1 MQYKEVIEKFA
12 FSKQVDDIIGSEN
25 ETIRIS
31 GLVGSSAAITI
42 GSVAKKSGGVH
53 IIIADSK
60 DDAGYIYNDLTSF
73 WDNQNVF
80 FFPSGYK
87 RSIIYGETK
96 PSGVVQRNNLLAH
109 LKDGVSSSHQT
120 IICTYPE
127 AIIEKTLTRKEISN
141 NSATIYLGEK
151 YSISFIEDLLRSMNF
166 NKVDFVYEPGQFSV
180 RGGIID
186 IFSFSDNKPY
196 RIDMFGEEIDSI
208 RTFDINTQLS
218 VDKVNRISIFP
229 EFSHKKENSER
240 WILFDE
246 LLSEC
251 NIKNPTY
258 WINSGDK
265 FSKTVK
271 ELRLKL
277 LKDESPMNSYVSE
290 YKEIISALSKR
301 KVITIREI
309 FSEIELTPDKEI
321 TFNSSPQVMF
331 NKNFELLSN
340 FFESNIKDGYDNY
353 ILTANQNQVERLNNI
368 FISLGKKT
376 KLFKNIP
383 VSIHEGFT
391 DHNLKVSLLTDHQ
404 IFERHHRYSVS
415 SDLPKAESLTIS
427 QLTSLSVGDY
437 IVHIDH
443 GVGRFGG
450 LVKSMEGGKIN
461 EAVKLTYGNGDILL
475 VNVHSLHKISKHS
488 DKDSSASPKVH
499 KLGHGAWQK
508 LKTATKNK
516 AKDIVRDLIE
526 LYAKRRQSQG
536 FAFSPD
542 GYLQNELEASFMY
555 EDTPDQHKATEAL
568 KADMQQR
575 VPMDRLVC
583 GDVGFGKTE
592 IAIRA
597 AFKAACDGKQVAV
610 LVPTTI
616 LSLQHFRTFSQR
628 LKDFPVT
635 IESLSRTKT
644 AKESSQIIER
654 VKKGEID
661 ILIGTHKILS
671 KNIIFKDLGLLIIDE
686 EQKFGVS
693 SKEKLRYMRENIDTL
708 TLTATPIPRT
718 LQFSLMGARDLSI
731 ISTPPPNRQPVT
743 TEVHTFNTSLIK
755 EAIEYEMGRNGQIYF
770 VHNRV
775 DTILHMSS
783 IIENLVPNAKIAI
796 GHGQMKP
803 DQLEKTITEF
813 IYGEYDILIATT
825 IIESGIDISNANTM
839 IINDA
844 QNFGLSDLHQLRGRV
859 GRTNRKAYCYLLTP
873 PEDTISETGRRRLR
887 AIEDFS
893 DLGSGFNIA
902 MQDLDIRGAGNLLG
916 GEQSGFISDI
926 GFETYQKIL
935 NEAIIEFREEHKEM
949 QFDKENTPSSD
960 KIEYISDCQVEIT
973 EEAFIPDNY
982 VSNVNEKIQL
992 YRKID
997 NMQNEQESNQ
1007 FKISLTDRFG
1017 AIPKEVENLFDVV
1030 EIRRYAIFL
1039 GFEKIIIK
1047 NGFLIIHFISNAA
1060 SPYYESLRFTELT
1073 KYLASAPSNY
1083 KLKHKTTMLLLSIG
1097 SVKGVSD
1104 AKDHIKKMIK
1114 AVTVN

>member
-1 MQYKEVIEKFA
+1 MLYKEVIEKFEQ
-12 FSKQVDDIIGSEN
+12 SEQIDEIINSD
-25 ETIRIS
+25 TQSICVS
-31 GLVGSSAAITI
+31 GLTGSSTAIAI

-53 IIIADSK
+53 VVVLDSK
-60 DDAGYIYNDLTSF
+60 DEAGYFYNDLTSF
-73 WDNQNVF
+73 WDNHKIF
-80 FFPSGYK
+80 YFPSGYK
-87 RSIIYGETK
+87 RSIIYGESK
-96 PSGVVQRNNLLAH
+96 PAGVVQRNNLLAH
-109 LKDGVSSSHQT
+109 IQEGIAKNSYT
-120 IICTYPE
+120 IICTYAE
-127 AIIEKTLTRKEISN
+127 AIIEKTLTKKELSS
-141 NSATIYLGEK
+141 NSATLYLGEK
-151 YSISFIEDLLRSMNF
+151 YSIDFIEELLKSMDF
-166 NKVDFVYEPGQFSV
+166 QKVDFVYEPGQFSI

-186 IFSFSDNKPY
+186 IFSYSDNKPY
-196 RIDMFGEEIDSI
+196 RIDMFGNEIDSI

-218 VDKVNRISIFP
+218 VEKANKISIFP
-229 EFSHKKENSER
+229 ELSHKKEDSQR
-240 WILFDE
+240 WIWFDQ

-251 NIKNPTY
+251 DIPNPTY
-258 WINSGDK
+258 WINSGDNFTK
-265 FSKTVK
+265 IVK
-271 ELRLKL
+271 DLRVKL
-277 LKDESPMNSYVSE
+277 MKDESAMKDYVADYRTIVNS
-290 YKEIISALSKR
+290 LSKR
-301 KVITIREI
+301 KIITLRET
-309 FSEIELTPDKEI
+309 FKEPELDPVKEI
-321 TFNSSPQVMF
+321 KFNTSPQMMF
-331 NKNFELLSN
+331 NKNFELLAD
-340 FFESNIKDGYDNY
+340 FFEKNIEKGFKNY
-353 ILTANQNQVERLNNI
+353 ILTENQNQIERLLTI
-368 FISLGKKT
+368 FVSLGKKDT
-376 KLFKNIP
+376 LFKNIP
-383 VSIHEGFT
+383 ASIHEGFT
-391 DHNLKVSLLTDHQ
+391 DNSAKISLLTDHQ
-404 IFERHHRYSVS
+404 IFERHHRYTVS
-415 SDLPKAESLTIS
+415 SDLPKAEALTVS
-427 QLTSLSVGDY
+427 ELTSLSIGDY

-461 EAVKLTYGNGDILL
+461 EAVKLTYGSGDILL
-475 VNVHSLHKISKHS
+475 VNVHSLHKISKYC
-488 DKDSSASPKVH
+488 DKDCAANPKIN

-508 LKTATKNK
+508 LKATTKSK
-516 AKDIVRDLIE
+516 VKDIVDDLIK

-555 EDTPDQHKATEAL
+555 EDTPDQQKATEAF
-568 KADMQQR
+568 KADMEQR
-575 VPMDRLVC
+575 IPMDRLVC

-597 AFKAACDGKQVAV
+597 AFKAVTDGKQVAV

-628 LKDFPVT
+628 LKEFPVT
-635 IESLSRTKT
+635 IEALSRSKT
-644 AKESSQIIER
+644 AKETAEITER
-654 VKKGEID
+654 TKKGEVD

-743 TEVHTFNTSLIK
+743 TEVHVFNPTLIK
-755 EAIEYEMGRNGQIYF
+755 EAIEYEIGRGGQVYF

-775 DTILHMSS
+775 DTISHIASLV
-783 IIENLVPNAKIAI
+783 EQLVPNARIAV
-796 GHGQMKP
+796 GHGQMKS
-803 DQLEKTITEF
+803 DQLEKVITDF

-839 IINDA
+839 IINNA

-873 PEDTISETGRRRLR
+873 PEETISETGRRRLR

-893 DLGSGFNIA
+893 ELGSGFNIA

-935 NEAIIEFREEHKEM
+935 NEAIIEYREEHKDIE
-949 QFDKENTPSSD
+949 FNDSNTPNCSS
-960 KIEYISDCQVEIT
+960 IEYISDCQVEIA

-997 NMQNEQESNQ
+997 NLQEREAAELL
-1007 FKISLTDRFG
+1007 KISLVDRFG
-1017 AIPKEVENLFDVV
+1017 ALPTVVGNLFDVV

-1047 NGFLIIHFISNAA
+1047 NGFLIIHFIYNSV
-1060 SPYYESLRFTELT
+1060 SPYYDSERFKRLMQYIDT
-1073 KYLASAPSNY
+1073 APKNY

-1097 SVKGVSD
+1097 SVKGVAD
-1104 AKDHIKKMIK
+1104 AKEQIKKMVDVVK
-1114 AVTVN
+1114 

>member
-1 MQYKEVIEKFA
+1 MQYKEVIERFVD
-12 FSKQVDDIIGSEN
+12 SKQVDEIIDSAAES
-25 ETIRIS
+25 IRVS
-31 GLVGSSAAITI
+31 GLTGSASAITI
-42 GSVAKKSGGVH
+42 GSVAKKNGGVH
-53 IIIADSK
+53 IVIADSK

-73 WDNQNVF
+73 WDNQNIF

-109 LKDGVSSSHQT
+109 LKDGALNASQT
-120 IICTYPE
+120 IICTYTE
-127 AIIEKTLTRKEISN
+127 AIIEKTLTRKELSN
-141 NSATIYLGEK
+141 NSAILYLGEK
-151 YSISFIEDLLRSMNF
+151 YSISFIDELLKSMNF
-166 NKVDFVYEPGQFSV
+166 ERVDFVYEPGQFSI

-186 IFSFSDNKPY
+186 IFSYSDNKPY
-196 RIDMFGEEIDSI
+196 RIDMFGDEIDSI

-218 VDKVNRISIFP
+218 IEKVNRISIFP

-240 WILFDE
+240 WIMFDE

-251 NIKNPTY
+251 GITNLTY

-271 ELRLKL
+271 ELRLKM
-277 LKDESPMNSYVSE
+277 LKEESPLSDYISG
-290 YKEIISALSKR
+290 YKEIISSLSKR
-301 KVITIREI
+301 KLITLREI
-309 FSEIELTPDKEI
+309 FSDPELTPKKEI
-321 TFNSSPQVMF
+321 AFNTSPQTMF

-340 FFESNIKDGYDNY
+340 FFEKNIADGYENY
-353 ILTANQNQVERLNNI
+353 ILTENQNQIERLNNI
-368 FISLGKKT
+368 FISLGKKER
-376 KLFKNIP
+376 LFKNIP
-383 VSIHEGFT
+383 ASIHEGFT
-391 DHNLKVSLLTDHQ
+391 DNDAKISLLTDHQ
-404 IFERHHRYSVS
+404 IFERHHRYTVG
-415 SDLPKAESLTIS
+415 SDLPKAESLTVS
-427 QLTSLSVGDY
+427 QLTSLSIGDY

-443 GVGRFGG
+443 GIGRFGG

-461 EAVKLTYGNGDILL
+461 EAVKLTYGSGDILL
-475 VNVHSLHKISKHS
+475 VNVHSLHKISKYG
-488 DKDSSASPKVH
+488 DKDSAASPKIH

-508 LKTATKNK
+508 LKTATKSK
-516 AKDIVRDLIE
+516 VKDIVRDLIE
-526 LYAKRRQSQG
+526 LYAKRRQSKG

-555 EDTPDQHKATEAL
+555 EDTPDQQKATEAL

-628 LKDFPVT
+628 LKEFPVT
-635 IESLSRTKT
+635 IEALSRSKT
-644 AKESSQIIER
+644 AKETTQITER
-654 VKKGEID
+654 VKNGEID

-671 KNIIFKDLGLLIIDE
+671 KNITFKDLGLLIIDE
-686 EQKFGVS
+686 EQKFGVT

-731 ISTPPPNRQPVT
+731 INTPPPNRQPVT
-743 TEVHTFNTSLIK
+743 TEVHTFNPTLIK
-755 EAIEYEMGRNGQIYF
+755 EAIEYELGRNGQIYF

-775 DTILHMSS
+775 DTIAHMAA
-783 IIENLVPNAKIAI
+783 IIEQLVPNARIAI

-803 DQLEKTITEF
+803 DHLEKIITDF

-935 NEAIIEFREEHKEM
+935 NEAIIEFREEHQDIE
-949 QFDKENTPSSD
+949 FSDENTPNSAN
-960 KIEYISDCQVEIT
+960 IEYLSDCQIEIAD
-973 EEAFIPDNY
+973 EAFIPDNY

-997 NMQNEQESNQ
+997 NLQEQDGA
-1007 FKISLTDRFG
+1007 KLLKLSLVDRFG
-1017 AIPKEVENLFDVV
+1017 ALPKEVENLFDVV
-1030 EIRRYAIFL
+1030 EIRRDAIFL
-1039 GFEKIIIK
+1039 GFEKVIIK
-1047 NGFLIIHFISNAA
+1047 NGFLIIHFIYNSV
-1060 SPYYESLRFTELT
+1060 SPYYESERFNRL
-1073 KYLASAPSNY
+1073 KQYIDAAPPNY

-1097 SVKGVSD
+1097 SVKGVTD
-1104 AKDHIKKMIK
+1104 AKEHIKKMVA
-1114 AVTVN
+1114 AVK